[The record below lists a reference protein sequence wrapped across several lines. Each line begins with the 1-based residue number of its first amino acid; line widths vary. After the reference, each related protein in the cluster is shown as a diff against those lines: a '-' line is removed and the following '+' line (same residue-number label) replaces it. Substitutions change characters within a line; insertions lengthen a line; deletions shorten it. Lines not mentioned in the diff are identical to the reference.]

1 MEKKQG
7 FTLAEVLITLVIIGI
22 IASMTLPSLLGG
34 TNKQE
39 IKTGLQKAMSTLSQ
53 AVTLHY
59 ALTGEDFSSIT
70 SYENF
75 AKTRLNAKDITGNI
89 VTTADGMMYNFANA
103 GSATVPSTQYYV
115 DVDVNGRKGPTV
127 SSNTSV
133 EANEDSYA
141 TSDSAYSLSK
151 VKDTFRIY
159 VSGTTVTVSQ
169 PSTASGLTTYTRTNA
184 SDFLEDCVTAS
195 GNSCASSSSSSSSSS
210 TGGQLA
216 QR

>member
-39 IKTGLQKAMSTLSQ
+39 LKTGLQKAMSTLSQ

-59 ALTGEDFSSIT
+59 ALTGEDFSSIS

-75 AKTRLNAKDITGNI
+75 AKTRLNAKDVNGNI

-103 GSATVPSTQYYV
+103 SSAAVPSTEKYV

-133 EANEDSYA
+133 EANSDSYA
-141 TSDSAYSLSK
+141 TSDSSYNLSK

-169 PSTASGLTTYTRTNA
+169 PSTTNGLTTYTRTNA

-210 TGGQLA
+210 TGG
-216 QR
+216 